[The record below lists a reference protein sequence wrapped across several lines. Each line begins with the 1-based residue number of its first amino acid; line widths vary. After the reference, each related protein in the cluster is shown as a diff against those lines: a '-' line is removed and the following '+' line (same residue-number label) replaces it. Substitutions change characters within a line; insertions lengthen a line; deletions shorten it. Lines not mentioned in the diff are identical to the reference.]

1 MNFIDIIQLPNAV
14 SQAASAIGL
23 SSELVCST
31 TVNMAILT
39 AVLLG
44 AVWLV
49 APYEPKGRRASRMS
63 GHKNS

>member
-14 SQAASAIGL
+14 SRAATTIGNGL
-23 SSELVCST
+23 SSELICST

-39 AVLLG
+39 AILLG

-49 APYEPKGRRASRMS
+49 SPHEPKGHRNNPE
-63 GHKNS
+63 NS